1 MERRETFKNHLG
13 QTSDLPLM
21 LNVSKGEGVYLYDQD
36 NQAYLDLISGISVSF
51 LGHHHP
57 SILNAIKKQADQY
70 LHTMV
75 YGEYMMEPQI
85 AFAELIVAHLP
96 SNLNNVFFVN
106 SGSEA
111 TEAAIKLA
119 KRYTGK
125 PNVINC
131 DKAYHGSTYG
141 ALSVAGNESLK
152 NSFRPL
158 MPGVKTMRYH
168 HTEDIDLID
177 QHTAAVII
185 ETIQGEAGARV
196 PDKGFLQ
203 SIRDQCQKTG
213 TLLIFDEIQAGMGR
227 TGKLWAFNHFGVKP
241 DILLL
246 GKAFGGGL
254 PLATFISDKAIM
266 DALKTD
272 PVLGH
277 ISTFGG
283 NPIACAAGKAAMEV
297 LLNEGLA
304 VQALKKESI
313 IRQELEGHHL
323 IKSINGKG
331 LMLAAEIGNF
341 DFVYKTIQKCFQNKL
356 LSDWFVFNNQSI
368 RIAPPLNIS
377 DVEIKNACR
386 LLKKSLEEAFDQA
399 H

>member
-1 MERRETFKNHLG
+1 MERRETFKNYLG
-13 QTSDLPLM
+13 QTSDIPPM
-21 LNVSKGEGVYLYDQD
+21 LDVNGGAGIYLYDQQ
-36 NQAYLDLISGISVSF
+36 NLAYLDLISGISVSY

-57 SILNAIKKQADQY
+57 AILKAIKQQADQY

-75 YGEYMMEPQI
+75 YGEYVMEPQI
-85 AFAELIVAHLP
+85 AFAELLVTHLP
-96 SNLNNVFFVN
+96 ASLNNVFFVN

-119 KRYTGK
+119 KRYTGR
-125 PNVINC
+125 PNIINC
-131 DKAYHGSTYG
+131 DKAYHGSTQG
-141 ALSVAGNESLK
+141 ALSVAGEESLK

-158 MPGVKTMRYH
+158 LPGVKTMRYNH
-168 HTEDIDLID
+168 IEDVDLID
-177 QHTAAVII
+177 HQTAAVIV

-196 PDKGFLQ
+196 PDEAFLK
-203 SIRDQCQKTG
+203 SIRDQCHKTG
-213 TLLIFDEIQAGMGR
+213 ALLIFDEIQAGMGR
-227 TGKLWAFNHFGVKP
+227 TGQLWAFNHFDVKP

-254 PLATFISDKAIM
+254 PLAAFISDKAIM

-297 LLNEGLA
+297 LLNEGLSK
-304 VQALKKESI
+304 QALQKENH

-323 IKSINGKG
+323 IKRIDGKG
-331 LMLAAEIGNF
+331 LMLAAAIGDF
-341 DFVYKTIQKCFQNKL
+341 DFVYNTIQKCFQNKL

-368 RIAPPLNIS
+368 RIAPPLTIS
-377 DVEIKNACR
+377 NEEINYACD
-386 LLKKSLEEAFDQA
+386 LLKKSLEEAYDQA
-399 H
+399 